1 VSAAVQPLAGRRCVV
16 AGDESE
22 LRTAIAAGLAD
33 AGATVAQAPA
43 ATDRAAADA
52 AAASVREQLGGA
64 PGALVATPPRL
75 AAASID
81 ELDPATFGSA
91 LAAGYKSP
99 FLHTQALLGDL
110 RSDGDGRVVY
120 VTSAAGIL
128 ARAHTAHLAAASRAT
143 IALMRTLAQEEGAAL
158 RANAIAVG
166 PHDGDALLEARTR
179 GLAEQRG
186 LDAAAAR
193 AAVVEATPL
202 GRLAEPADV
211 VATLRWLLGSESAF
225 LSGQVIPVAGAS
237 ELQVWP

>member
-1 VSAAVQPLAGRRCVV
+1 MTAAVQPLAGRRCVV

-33 AGATVAQAPA
+33 AGATVAQTPTAV
-43 ATDRAAADA
+43 DRAAADA
-52 AAASVREQLGGA
+52 AASSARRQLGGT
-64 PGALVATPPRL
+64 PDALVASPPRL

-81 ELDPATFGSA
+81 ELDPATFGAA

-99 FLHTQALLGDL
+99 FLHTQALLDDL
-110 RSDGDGRVVY
+110 RGAGDGRVVY

-128 ARAHTAHLAAASRAT
+128 ARAHTAHLAAAARAA

-166 PHDGDALLEARTR
+166 PLDGDALLEARTR

-186 LDAAAAR
+186 LDDAAAR
-193 AAVVEATPL
+193 AAVAEGTPL

-211 VATLRWLLGSESAF
+211 VATLRWLLGPESAF